1 MAKLLIKV
9 QSFSDLITNSSSE
22 VFVSVQN
29 EDLINA
35 LKQMNIDYDIY
46 NDEESLRQ
54 AVEDN
59 PWMFDGVVGYNP
71 YREFW
76 MDELKENK
84 TSDEIWDFFKSFY
97 IHLIGKVIIDVDRD
111 YLYRQEDE
119 HCIYLRKYIKEK

>member
-1 MAKLLIKV
+1 MKFII
-9 QSFSDLITNSSSE
+9 QSFNDIITNSSSE

-46 NDEESLRQ
+46 NDEASLRQ

-59 PWMFDGVVGYNP
+59 AWMFDEVVDYNP
-71 YREFW
+71 YGESW
-76 MDELKENK
+76 IYELRENK
-84 TSDEIWDFFKSFY
+84 TEDEIWDFFKSFY

-111 YLYRQEDE
+111 YLYRKEDE

>member
-1 MAKLLIKV
+1 MKFVI

-35 LKQMNIDYDIY
+35 LQQMNIDYDIY

-59 PWMFDGVVGYNP
+59 PWMFDEIVSYNP

-84 TSDEIWDFFKSFY
+84 TPDELWEFFKSFY
-97 IHLIGKVIIDVDRD
+97 IPLIDKVIIDVDRD

-119 HCIYLRKYIKEK
+119 HCIYLRKYIK

>member
-1 MAKLLIKV
+1 MAKFVI

-35 LKQMNIDYDIY
+35 LKQMNIDYDLY

-59 PWMFDGVVGYNP
+59 SWAFDEVVSYNP

-76 MDELKENK
+76 MDELREKK
-84 TSDEIWDFFKSFY
+84 TEDELWEFFKSFY
-97 IHLIGKVIIDVDRD
+97 IPLIGKVIVDVDRD
-111 YLYRQEDE
+111 YLYRQEKE
-119 HCIYLRKYIKEK
+119 HGIYLRKYIKEK

>member
-1 MAKLLIKV
+1 MAKFVI

-35 LKQMNIDYDIY
+35 LKQMNIDYDLY

-59 PWMFDGVVGYNP
+59 SWAFDEVVDYNP

-76 MDELKENK
+76 MYELKENK
-84 TSDEIWDFFKSFY
+84 TLDEIWDFFKSFY
-97 IHLIGKVIIDVDRD
+97 IHLIGKVIVNVDRD
-111 YLYRQEDE
+111 YLYRQEVKHD
-119 HCIYLRKYIKEK
+119 IYLNNYIKEK

>member
-1 MAKLLIKV
+1 MAKFII

-35 LKQMNIDYDIY
+35 LKQMNIGYDLY

-54 AVEDN
+54 AVEDDS
-59 PWMFDGVVGYNP
+59 WMFDEVVNYNP

-76 MDELKENK
+76 MDELSENK
-84 TSDEIWDFFKSFY
+84 TKDELWEFFKSFY
-97 IHLIGKVIIDVDRD
+97 MPLIGKVIIDVDRD
-111 YLYRQEDE
+111 YLYQQEDK
-119 HCIYLRKYIKEK
+119 HDIYLRKYTKNMC

>member
-1 MAKLLIKV
+1 MKFVV

-29 EDLINA
+29 EDLINV
-35 LKQMNIDYDIY
+35 LNQMEIDYDIY

-59 PWMFDGVVGYNP
+59 PWMFDEIVSYNP
-71 YREFW
+71 YREVW
-76 MDELKENK
+76 IYALKENK
-84 TSDEIWDFFKSFY
+84 TEDEIWDFFKSFY

-111 YLYRQEDE
+111 YLYRQEEE
-119 HCIYLRKYIKEK
+119 HDIYLRKYIKEK

>member
-1 MAKLLIKV
+1 MAKFII

-35 LKQMNIDYDIY
+35 LKQMNIGYDLY

-54 AVEDN
+54 AVEDDS
-59 PWMFDGVVGYNP
+59 WMFDEVVNYNP

-76 MDELKENK
+76 MHELKENK
-84 TSDEIWDFFKSFY
+84 TKDELWEFFKSFY

-111 YLYRQEDE
+111 YLYQQEDK
-119 HCIYLRKYIKEK
+119 HDIYLRKYIKEK

>member
-1 MAKLLIKV
+1 MAKFII

-35 LKQMNIDYDIY
+35 LKQMNIGYDLY

-54 AVEDN
+54 AVEDDS
-59 PWMFDGVVGYNP
+59 WMFDEVVNYNP

-76 MDELKENK
+76 MDELSENK
-84 TSDEIWDFFKSFY
+84 TKDELWEFFKSFY
-97 IHLIGKVIIDVDRD
+97 MPLIGKVIIDVDRD
-111 YLYRQEDE
+111 YLYQQEDK
-119 HCIYLRKYIKEK
+119 HDIYLRKYIKEK

>member
-1 MAKLLIKV
+1 MVKFII

-22 VFVSVQN
+22 VFVSVHN

-35 LKQMNIDYDIY
+35 LKQMVIDYDIY
-46 NDEESLRQ
+46 NNEESLRQ

-59 PWMFDGVVGYNP
+59 PWMFDEIVSYNP

-76 MDELKENK
+76 IDELRGRK
-84 TSDEIWDFFKSFY
+84 TDDELWDFFKSFY
-97 IHLIGKVIIDVDRD
+97 IHLIGKVIIDVDRY
-111 YLYRQEDE
+111 YLYRQEDK

>member
-1 MAKLLIKV
+1 MKFVV

-59 PWMFDGVVGYNP
+59 PWMFDGVVDYNP

-119 HCIYLRKYIKEK
+119 HSIYLRKYIKEK

>member
-1 MAKLLIKV
+1 MAKLLIKI

-35 LKQMNIDYDIY
+35 LKQMNIDYDLY

-54 AVEDN
+54 AIEDN
-59 PWMFDGVVGYNP
+59 PWMFDGVVDYNP

-76 MDELKENK
+76 MEELKDNK

-97 IHLIGKVIIDVDRD
+97 IPLIGKVIVDVH
-111 YLYRQEDE
+111 LF
-119 HCIYLRKYIKEK
+119 

>member
-1 MAKLLIKV
+1 MKLLIKI

-35 LKQMNIDYDIY
+35 LKQMNIDYDLY

-59 PWMFDGVVGYNP
+59 
-71 YREFW
+71 
-76 MDELKENK
+76 
-84 TSDEIWDFFKSFY
+84 S
-97 IHLIGKVIIDVDRD
+97 
-111 YLYRQEDE
+111 
-119 HCIYLRKYIKEK
+119 

>member
-1 MAKLLIKV
+1 MKSVI

-35 LKQMNIDYDIY
+35 LKQMVIDYDIY
-46 NDEESLRQ
+46 NNEESLRQ

-59 PWMFDGVVGYNP
+59 PWMFDEIVSYNP

-76 MDELKENK
+76 IDELRGRK
-84 TSDEIWDFFKSFY
+84 TDDELWDFFKSFY

-111 YLYRQEDE
+111 YLYQQEDK
-119 HCIYLRKYIKEK
+119 HDIYLSKYIKEK

>member
-1 MAKLLIKV
+1 MKFII

-54 AVEDN
+54 AVKDN
-59 PWMFDGVVGYNP
+59 PWMFDGIVSYNP

-76 MDELKENK
+76 MDELRGKK
-84 TSDEIWDFFKSFY
+84 TDDELWEFFKSFY
-97 IHLIGKVIIDVDRD
+97 IPLIGKVIIDVDRD
-111 YLYRQEDE
+111 YLYQQEDK

>member
-1 MAKLLIKV
+1 MKFII
-9 QSFSDLITNSSSE
+9 QSFSDIITNSSSE

-35 LKQMNIDYDIY
+35 LKQMEIDYDIY

-59 PWMFDGVVGYNP
+59 PWMFDEMVSYNP

-76 MDELKENK
+76 IDELRGKK
-84 TSDEIWDFFKSFY
+84 TSDEIWDFLKSFY

-111 YLYRQEDE
+111 YLYRQEEEYD
-119 HCIYLRKYIKEK
+119 IYLRKYIKEK